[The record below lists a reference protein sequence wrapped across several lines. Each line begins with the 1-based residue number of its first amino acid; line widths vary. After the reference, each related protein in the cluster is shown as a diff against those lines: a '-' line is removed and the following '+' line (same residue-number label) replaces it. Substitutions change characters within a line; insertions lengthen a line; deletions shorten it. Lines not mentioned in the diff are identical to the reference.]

1 MQATENT
8 LRRMTRPT
16 GMRTATT
23 ATLVLVFG
31 VLAWPQTPP
40 LKTAAE
46 VLERY
51 RKAIGGADAIAKVQ
65 SETRHGE
72 MEQTGM
78 KGTATFVGYAKPF
91 LQMSKLTLPDG
102 REILSGFNGGV
113 SWQVSAKGASIDRDS
128 PVEAARRDADLQYEL
143 HQPDYFKNFDFEGA
157 VDFEGR
163 RCYRLHGIT
172 HWGKD
177 NNHYYDVET
186 GLLAGYRFQSDSS
199 STAPVTTLLFQEY
212 KSFGGPLVATKI
224 VSRTGDHTQTV
235 KFTSVSYGPLEDSIF
250 DLPQAVKALQQ

>member
-1 MQATENT
+1 M
-8 LRRMTRPT
+8 LRPT
-16 GMRTATT
+16 GMRTAKT
-23 ATLVLVFG
+23 ATLILFFG

-40 LKTAAE
+40 LKTAAA

-51 RKAIGGADAIAKVQ
+51 RNAIGGVDAIAKVQ

-78 KGTATFVGYAKPF
+78 QGTATFVGYAKPF
-91 LQMSKLTLPDG
+91 LQLGKLTLPDG
-102 REILSGFNGGV
+102 REILSGFNGGI
-113 SWQVSAKGASIDRDS
+113 SWEVSAKGASIDKDS

-143 HQPDYFKNFDFEGA
+143 HQPDYFRNFDLAGVA
-157 VDFEGR
+157 DFEGR
-163 RCYRLHGIT
+163 RCYWLHGIT

-177 NNHYYDVET
+177 NNHFYDVET

-199 STAPVTTLLFQEY
+199 SSTPVTTLLFQEY
-212 KSFGGPLVATKI
+212 KRFGGPLVATKVI
-224 VSRTGDHTQTV
+224 SRTGDRTQTIT
-235 KFTSVSYGPLEDSIF
+235 FTSVSYGPIEDSIF

>member
-1 MQATENT
+1 
-8 LRRMTRPT
+8 
-16 GMRTATT
+16 MRTAKS
-23 ATLVLVFG
+23 ATLFLFFG

-51 RKAIGGADAIAKVQ
+51 RQAIGGGDAIKKVQ

-72 MEQTGM
+72 LEETGM
-78 KGTATFVGYAKPF
+78 KGKATFVSYAKPF
-91 LQMSKLTLPDG
+91 LQLNKVTLPDG
-102 REILSGFNGGV
+102 HEVLSGFNGGISWSV
-113 SWQVSAKGASIDRDS
+113 SPKGASIDKDM
-128 PVEAARRDADLQYEL
+128 PVESARRDADLQYEL
-143 HQPDYFKNFDFEGA
+143 HQPDYFRNFELAGV

-163 RCYRLHGIT
+163 RCYWLHGIT

-199 STAPVTTLLFQEY
+199 SSAAVTTLLFQDY
-212 KSFGGPLVATKI
+212 KSFGEPLVATKVI
-224 VSRTGDHTQTV
+224 ARTGDSTQTIT
-235 KFTSVSYGPLEDSIF
+235 FTSVSYGPLEDSIF
-250 DLPQAVKALQQ
+250 ELPQAIKALQQ

>member
-1 MQATENT
+1 MP
-8 LRRMTRPT
+8 RPT
-16 GMRTATT
+16 GMRHAKTA
-23 ATLVLVFG
+23 ALILVLG

-51 RKAIGGADAIAKVQ
+51 RQAIGGVDAVKKVQ

-78 KGTATFVGYAKPF
+78 NGKATFVGHARPF
-91 LQMSKLTLPDG
+91 LQFNKVILPDG
-102 REILSGFNGGV
+102 HEVLSGFNGGISWSV
-113 SWQVSAKGASIDRDS
+113 SPKGASIDRDS
-128 PVEAARRDADLQYEL
+128 PVESARRDADLQYEL
-143 HQPDYFKNFDFEGA
+143 HQPDYFRNFELAGV

-163 RCYRLHGIT
+163 RCYWLRGIT

-177 NNHYYDVET
+177 NNQFYDVDT

-199 STAPVTTLLFQEY
+199 SSAAVTTLLFQDY
-212 KSFGGPLVATKI
+212 KSFGGPLVATKVI
-224 VSRTGDHTQTV
+224 SRTGDKTQTIT
-235 KFTSVSYGPLEDSIF
+235 FTSVTYGPLEDSIF
-250 DLPQAVKALQQ
+250 ELPQAVKALQQ

>member
-1 MQATENT
+1 
-8 LRRMTRPT
+8 
-16 GMRTATT
+16 MRTAKS
-23 ATLVLVFG
+23 ATLFLFFG

-51 RKAIGGADAIAKVQ
+51 RQAIGGGDAIKKVQ

-72 MEQTGM
+72 MEETGM
-78 KGTATFVGYAKPF
+78 NGKATFVGYAKPF
-91 LQMSKLTLPDG
+91 LQLGKLSLPDG
-102 REILSGFNGGV
+102 HEILSGFNGGI
-113 SWQVSAKGASIDRDS
+113 SWQVSPKGASIDKAT
-128 PVEAARRDADLQYEL
+128 PVESARRDADLQYEL
-143 HQPDYFKNFDFEGA
+143 HQPDYFRNFDLAGV

-163 RCYRLHGIT
+163 RCYWLHGIT

-199 STAPVTTLLFQEY
+199 SSAAVTTLLFQDY
-212 KSFGGPLVATKI
+212 KSFGEPLVATKVI
-224 VSRTGDHTQTV
+224 ARTGDSTQTIT
-235 KFTSVSYGPLEDSIF
+235 FTSVSYGPLEDSIF
-250 DLPQAVKALQQ
+250 ELPQAVKALQQ